1 MWGRKICYFYN
12 VGLMFIKLA
21 NFEYIN
27 KDYSYQLWNMI
38 ITTRLDYHIIDVS
51 VIQNNR
57 IQIIVIIRV
66 RITFWPKMKYLWP
79 TL

>member
-51 VIQNNR
+51 VIQNSS
-57 IQIIVIIRV
+57 I
-66 RITFWPKMKYLWP
+66 
-79 TL
+79 

>member
-51 VIQNNR
+51 VIQSSS
-57 IQIIVIIRV
+57 I
-66 RITFWPKMKYLWP
+66 
-79 TL
+79 